1 MHFNWGKDWKGSG
14 HWNVP
19 FWACFGCGDG
29 VPEAPVLLFNTR
41 EGWRVV
47 ETPPSHRNVRGVW
60 EWVPEPPLSLFDTRK
75 SWWVVETPLSC
86 QNMRGG
92 CGNGCQSP
100 RFSFQCKGGLEGG
113 WNTSIVLKCERVW
126 GAYQTPVLL
135 FDMREGQWVVET
147 PPSHQ
152 NLRGKHGGGSPF
164 HISMPGREGVE
175 RWWRNGSGGDD
186 WAGSCH
192 QCCWST
198 WCRDP
203 YWLVKI
209 QIHELYV

>member
-86 QNMRGG
+86 QNMRGR

-126 GAYQTPVLL
+126 GAYQTPCLAFRYEGGSVGGWNTPITSKPEREAWWW
-135 FDMREGQWVVET
+135 FPISHFNAREGRGWKVVE
-147 PPSHQ
+147 
-152 NLRGKHGGGSPF
+152 
-164 HISMPGREGVE
+164 E
-175 RWWRNGSGGDD
+175 W
-186 WAGSCH
+186 
-192 QCCWST
+192 
-198 WCRDP
+198 
-203 YWLVKI
+203 
-209 QIHELYV
+209 